1 MRFRKSDKSLSHT
14 FLRYLSVGAESV
26 RRLQVSERPAE
37 MGNSGRPGRR
47 TMTRRRSERSGAAVV
62 EFAVCLPILMVMIL
76 GSIEATSAIFLKQS
90 LVAAAY
96 EGVREAAKFRGSATS
111 ANQFATNVLNARQ
124 VRSFRVVL
132 TPPDPTTV
140 ARGQRVSIEIS
151 ANISANSPFIGKVIQ
166 DRTLVARAV
175 MIKE

>member
-1 MRFRKSDKSLSHT
+1 MSFASFKTQHPSTIQAMD
-14 FLRYLSVGAESV
+14 
-26 RRLQVSERPAE
+26 RRR
-37 MGNSGRPGRR
+37 GRR
-47 TMTRRRSERSGAAVV
+47 RQERSGAAVV

-96 EGVREAAKFRGSATS
+96 EGVREAAKFRGTSAS
-111 ANQFATNVLNARQ
+111 ANQFANNVLAARQ
-124 VRSFRVVL
+124 VKAFRVVFS
-132 TPPDPTTV
+132 PADPATV
-140 ARGQRVSIEIS
+140 ARGQRVSVEVS
-151 ANISANSPFIGKVIQ
+151 APISANSPFIGKVIQ

>member
-1 MRFRKSDKSLSHT
+1 MLPAPFCSA
-14 FLRYLSVGAESV
+14 LRAAARVTRSS
-26 RRLQVSERPAE
+26 R
-37 MGNSGRPGRR
+37 GRR
-47 TMTRRRSERSGAAVV
+47 HHDRSGAAVV

-96 EGVREAAKFRGSATS
+96 EGVREAAKFRGTATS

-124 VRSFRVVL
+124 VKSFQVVL
-132 TPPDPTTV
+132 TPADPGKV
-140 ARGQRVSIEIS
+140 ARGERVTIEVS
-151 ANISANSPFIGKVIQ
+151 APISANSPFIGKVVQ
-166 DRTLVARAV
+166 NRTLVARAV